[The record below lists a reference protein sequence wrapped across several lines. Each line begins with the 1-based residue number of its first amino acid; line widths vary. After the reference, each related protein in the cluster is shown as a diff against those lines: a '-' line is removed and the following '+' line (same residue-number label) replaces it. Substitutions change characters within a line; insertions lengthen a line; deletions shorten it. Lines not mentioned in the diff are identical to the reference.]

1 MIFKSKKDKFA
12 ILLEEIAA
20 NLTESAN
27 YFADYKLLNKEDTKV
42 FAKKMKKYENDG
54 DRLVHQVIKELNN
67 SFITPIDR
75 EDILA
80 LAMIMD
86 DVLDGMEHTAALFET
101 YTIVEADEYMYKFVA
116 AIRECC
122 IEIEKAI
129 KLTFTKNLP
138 DIRPYAIK
146 IKDHESTLDE
156 VFRKSMKHLFT
167 VETDP
172 ILIIKYKD
180 VYEHLEEI
188 ADSCEGVANTLES
201 IIMKN
206 A

>member
-12 ILLEEIAA
+12 VLLEDIAA
-20 NLTESAN
+20 NLKVSAN
-27 YFADYKLLNKEDTKV
+27 YFADYKLVNKEDTKV
-42 FAKKMKKYENDG
+42 FSTKMKEYENAG

-101 YTIVEADEYMYKFVA
+101 YSIVEADEYMYKFVE
-116 AIRECC
+116 AIRDCV
-122 IEIEKAI
+122 IEIERAI
-129 KLTFTKNLP
+129 QLVFGKNLP
-138 DIRPYAIK
+138 NIRPHAIR
-146 IKDHESTLDE
+146 IKDHESMLDE
-156 VFRKSMKHLFT
+156 VHRKSMKNLFT

-188 ADSCEGVANTLES
+188 ADSCEDVANTLES